1 MARINS
7 NVIASEKNMT
17 PASAA
22 IIGTDSCKIAAKE
35 VFNDGNTEYHII
47 YPRPDVIAPDI
58 IAKINP
64 LKLIP
69 SCQKNEKKAYNW
81 RCPNKILSSF

>member
-69 SCQKNEKKAYNW
+69 SCQKTKKMPTIGVAQT
-81 RCPNKILSSF
+81 RF